1 MKKTVPINDGWLFA
15 EGFTRRCLEPD
26 YEFADFFPV
35 SLPHN
40 AKRRE
45 DGYFDRTESAVYTY
59 AYLLSLDEKYNGS
72 RLELVFDGV
81 SSYAEVYINGT
92 FVTSHKGDTPFTVD
106 ATAPLKAGFQNMIVV
121 KVDSRLKKDAP
132 LTTGLGPVPSYG
144 GIHRRVWLNVS
155 DGVEISDV
163 FIKTGAVSDG
173 ACEIE
178 AFVTLGDFYPETQ
191 LCLSIEDD
199 AGREV
204 GSLPA
209 KAVLSR
215 EVALKGVVRGIKAWS
230 VDSPSV
236 YKAVATLKYEET
248 IMDFHT
254 VSFGFRTVAFK
265 RDGFYLNGEKIKLI
279 GLNRI
284 DSFPLVGRAATEAL
298 QRYDARRIKQLGCN
312 VVRTHG
318 LAEKSFVDECDRIG
332 LLVVSGI
339 SGDGYIGGS
348 AWKEALVRTVEDT
361 VKRDRNSPSVIAWG
375 VRVNNSP
382 DCDELYF
389 KTSKAARDNDPTRP
403 ALGTRNFMGSRL
415 YEDVFAYNDYN
426 DGKGLSSLKKTC
438 RLFVPYFVAE
448 HTGRAFPTKR
458 FDTEYRRNEQ
468 AQRHLR
474 AINDAFKM
482 KTVCGCAGMAFAD
495 FLSVYGS
502 ENNVAY
508 YGVTDGW
515 RIDKTAAYAYKTLA
529 EEKFLQPSSTL
540 SSDEFGGTLS
550 FYTNCDS
557 VKLYR
562 DDALVGEYFPNG
574 KKYKYLPHPPIEA
587 DDLIGGLPEEK
598 EGMSAKQAKLFKYIV
613 KKVKKHGGI
622 FNLSAPLK
630 IAAFVLRKMLKLT
643 NAAFTKLVHKYAY
656 APSLFRAEGI
666 ADGKVAA
673 ERYVT
678 PPDSEKR
685 LRLTVSD
692 AVLRPGSSYETA
704 LVTVQST
711 DSAGNVLSYDFSPV
725 KISVEGELRLVG
737 ESTISLKGGATG
749 FLVTTTPYDGS
760 ARISVESA
768 YGTEVLDLE
777 VARERV
783 EEL

>member
-1 MKKTVPINDGWLFA
+1 MKKIIPINDGWLFA
-15 EGFTRRCLEPD
+15 EGFSRSCLEPD
-26 YEFADFFPV
+26 FEFGNFYPV

-45 DGYFDRTESAVYTY
+45 DGYFDKTETAVYTY
-59 AYLLSLDEKYNGS
+59 AYLLALDEKYNGS
-72 RLELVFDGV
+72 RLQLVFDGV

-106 ATAPLKAGFQNMIVV
+106 ATAPLKAGFQNMIIV

-132 LTTGLGPVPSYG
+132 LTTGLGPMPSYG

-155 DGVEISDV
+155 DGVEISDI
-163 FIKTGAVSDG
+163 FIRTSAVSDG
-173 ACEIE
+173 ACEMDV
-178 AFVTLGDFYPETQ
+178 AVTLGDFYPETQ
-191 LCLSIEDD
+191 LCISIED
-199 AGREV
+199 ASGKEV
-204 GSLPA
+204 GSLPP

-215 EVALKGVVRGIKAWS
+215 EVALKGVIRGVEEWS
-230 VDSPSV
+230 LDKPAL
-236 YKAVATLKYEET
+236 YRAVATLKYEDT
-248 IMDFHT
+248 IMDFHSVT
-254 VSFGFRTVAFK
+254 FGFRTLAFK

-298 QRYDARRIKQLGCN
+298 QRYDARKIKELGCN

-318 LAEKSFVDECDRIG
+318 LAEKSFIDECDRIG

-348 AWKEALVRTVEDT
+348 AWKDALVRTVEDT
-361 VKRDRNSPSVIAWG
+361 VKRDRNNPSVIAWG

-389 KTSKAARDNDPTRP
+389 KTSKTARDNDPTRP
-403 ALGTRNFMGSRL
+403 AFGTRNFMGSRL

-426 DGKGLSSLKKTC
+426 EKGGLSGLKKTC
-438 RLFVPYFVAE
+438 RLFVPYFVSE
-448 HTGRAFPTKR
+448 HTGRVLPTKR
-458 FDTEYRRNEQ
+458 FDIEARRNEQ
-468 AQRHLR
+468 AQRHLK
-474 AINDAFKM
+474 AIDDAFKM
-482 KTVCGCAGMAFAD
+482 KTVCGCAGMSYAD
-495 FLSVYGS
+495 FLSVWGS
-502 ENNVAY
+502 ENNIAY
-508 YGVTDGW
+508 YGVLDGY
-515 RIDKTAAYAYKTLA
+515 RIEKTAAYAYKTLSK
-529 EEKFLQPSSTL
+529 EKFLYPTSTL
-540 SSDEFGGTLS
+540 SSDEFCGKLS

-562 DDALVGEYFPNG
+562 DDALVGEFFPDK

-587 DDLIGGLPEEK
+587 DDLIGGLPQEK

-613 KKVKKHGGI
+613 AKVKQKSGI
-622 FNLSAPLK
+622 FNLSAPWK
-630 IAAFVLRKMLKLT
+630 FAAFVLRKMLKLT
-643 NAAFTKLVHKYAY
+643 NAAFKKLVHKYAY
-656 APSLFRAEGI
+656 APSVFKAEGI
-666 ADGKVAA
+666 VDGKVAV

-678 PPDSEKR
+678 PPDGKKR
-685 LRLTVSD
+685 LRLKVSD
-692 AVLRPGSSYETA
+692 RVLRPGSSYETA
-704 LVTVQST
+704 LVTVEST
-711 DSAGNVLSYDFSPV
+711 DSAGNVLNYDFSPIS
-725 KISVEGELRLVG
+725 ISVEGELRLVG
-737 ESTISLKGGATG
+737 ESTISLKGGAVG
-749 FLVTTTPYDGS
+749 FMVMTTPYDGS
-760 ARISVESA
+760 ARISVQSA